1 MVSAGFG
8 PCWQPAISAHVAIIS
23 NEVIVIERIQLF
35 GYFAQSTTED
45 DFQVSAPGKNA
56 YVPLVLPEHY
66 GAMRLARVSVWKAL
80 YARKANQPPS
90 FLLDSVTLFISLVA
104 KSCHEL
110 YRTTVR
116 KVHGAPSRCCISTVP
131 AEVSLGRFG
140 GADSIFSKSSRCPGV
155 GRKTETT

>member
-1 MVSAGFG
+1 MMYYNRTHPIVRILRPKYCGRQTFKS
-8 PCWQPAISAHVAIIS
+8 PC
-23 NEVIVIERIQLF
+23 R
-35 GYFAQSTTED
+35 GR
-45 DFQVSAPGKNA
+45 NA
-56 YVPLVLPEHY
+56 YFPLVLPEHY

-104 KSCHEL
+104 KSCQEL

>member
-1 MVSAGFG
+1 
-8 PCWQPAISAHVAIIS
+8 
-23 NEVIVIERIQLF
+23 
-35 GYFAQSTTED
+35 
-45 DFQVSAPGKNA
+45 
-56 YVPLVLPEHY
+56 
-66 GAMRLARVSVWKAL
+66 MRSVQVSVWKGL
-80 YARKANQPPS
+80 DWGKENQAPL
-90 FLLDSVTLFISLVA
+90 FLLDCVTLFISLVA

-155 GRKTETT
+155 GRKTETTSTDPLLLLSPPSQLAIPLSHSSPTSHSSNVPP

>member
-1 MVSAGFG
+1 MMLLDAANYSDIAAVLS
-8 PCWQPAISAHVAIIS
+8 S
-23 NEVIVIERIQLF
+23 NSSRKADGNTDL
-35 GYFAQSTTED
+35 
-45 DFQVSAPGKNA
+45 QVCVPHSILALNFRDPGS
-56 YVPLVLPEHY
+56 PQHY

-90 FLLDSVTLFISLVA
+90 FLLDCVTLFISLVA
-104 KSCHEL
+104 KSCQEL

-140 GADSIFSKSSRCPGV
+140 GADSIFSKSSRCPGA